1 MADPAIPGQPGAHRR
16 RYSRTDPLSGGT
28 ISGSEVPGFYEVP
41 GFWGSAIIAAMPLY
55 EYDCRDC
62 RKVFEAFVTETRTP
76 ACPGCQGI
84 NLTKLLSRPG
94 MVGAGSTRSEGQSMP
109 AGSCGAGCG
118 CAH

>member
-1 MADPAIPGQPGAHRR
+1 MTSAFRHEHQWGC
-16 RYSRTDPLSGGT
+16 SRTGPAVGFRNHFQ
-28 ISGSEVPGFYEVP
+28 GSTGFY
-41 GFWGSAIIAAMPLY
+41 GFGGSAIIAAMPLY
-55 EYDCRDC
+55 EYDCQDC

-76 ACPGCQGI
+76 ACPGCQGV

-109 AGSCGAGCG
+109 AAGSCGVGCG

>member
-1 MADPAIPGQPGAHRR
+1 
-16 RYSRTDPLSGGT
+16 
-28 ISGSEVPGFYEVP
+28 
-41 GFWGSAIIAAMPLY
+41 MPLY
-55 EYDCRDC
+55 EYDCQDC

-76 ACPGCQGI
+76 ACPGCQGV

-109 AGSCGAGCG
+109 AAGSCGAGCG